1 VNKNPVGHRL
11 EAVYGRLDPQASRRS
26 LSIVTILLV
35 VAFGLGGCSASQRYK
50 LPPMAKLLPP
60 ERVHSKILK
69 FAQPPE
75 GRRLAACNGLVFVGQ
90 TWPAPGNEPTELD
103 EVMLADGAQLYFDN
117 RSGRKVAD
125 CSYWYCTRHS
135 AECRAGCP
143 PPEWTCDGINTG
155 TPESEEE
162 ERLRAIG
169 ISTAPSSAKEN
180 PGD

>member
-1 VNKNPVGHRL
+1 VNESAVGHRL
-11 EAVYGRLDPQASRRS
+11 DAVYGRLEPRARRRS
-26 LSIVTILLV
+26 LSIFALALL
-35 VAFGLGGCSASQRYK
+35 VAFGLGGCSASHRYK

-69 FAQPPE
+69 FSRPPE
-75 GRRLAACNGLVFVGQ
+75 GRRLAACGDLVFVGR
-90 TWPAPGNEPTELD
+90 TWPEPGTERTELD
-103 EVMLADGAQLYFDN
+103 EIVLADGGQLYFDN
-117 RSGRKVAD
+117 RTGRKVAD

-143 PPEWTCDGINTG
+143 PPEWICDGVNTG

-162 ERLRAIG
+162 ARLRAIG
-169 ISTAPSSAKEN
+169 IAKAPPASEN